1 MGQRPTGRGKSPMK
15 RIAIRTV
22 WTLQDPDR
30 PPLPARLIELLV
42 QVHAQGSLLA
52 ACQQQIGRAHV

>member
-1 MGQRPTGRGKSPMK
+1 MK

-52 ACQQQIGRAHV
+52 ACQQLGLSYRHEIGRAHV